1 MPLTGIA
8 RNRFIEG
15 LTSDLLKNIPDPSA
29 EVRDGMREYATSLY
43 ERITAL
49 VKESTIFNA
58 SDNSDTSL
66 KLK

>member
-8 RNRFIEG
+8 RNQFIEG
-15 LTSDLLKNIPDPSA
+15 LTSDLLKNVPDPST
-29 EVRDGMREYATSLY
+29 EVRNGMREYATSLY

-49 VKESTIFNA
+49 VKESTVFNA
-58 SDNSDTSL
+58 SDNSDTSF